1 MNVASFADSDT
12 SLLHLRLSHGP
23 GFVIV
28 VALSIITLI
37 VMVVVGVYLTRL
49 QREKMLRKNRRYI
62 NYDY

>member
-37 VMVVVGVYLTRL
+37 VMIVVGVYLTRL
-49 QREKMLRKNRRYI
+49 QREKTRKNRRYI
-62 NYDY
+62 DYDY